1 MIIGV
6 TGAIS
11 SGKTTFCQYFKKI
24 HQNYSAKSIT
34 IIDCD
39 QVVHQLYQPKQTGWL
54 AIKENFGTSF
64 IQENHQIN
72 RQKLRSYLSEN
83 PQYFP
88 LINDL
93 IHPLVNQKIQQ
104 LIPAPSSKDICLIE
118 AINFRQIQVP
128 IDLMILINT
137 PYLKII
143 EIAEN
148 RQLNPQ
154 ELKILF
160 NQFSAPTGEF
170 QQINNNQDLKSYHQ
184 KIQKMYKTTFHSTT
198 Q

>member
-1 MIIGV
+1 MIIGL

-39 QVVHQLYQPKQTGWL
+39 QVVHQLYQPKQAGWL